1 MKTIK
6 QLNLV
11 IFCILAWNISSAQS
25 EYVDTTN
32 LIFRSDEV
40 AFYYSD
46 RPYAFNSSRTM
57 KAAYFDF
64 NADNTVSLKDSVVLS
79 SGYQSGSKYGHS
91 MASGNFYGDSAP
103 ELMYTYQK
111 ANNLIETDDAYIEVD
126 GQNQELMSL
135 NSPTQTAGDYSSD
148 RVESVGA
155 NVDGVGY
162 DEFVLA
168 YRYSS
173 GFRIAANGT
182 SYFLDDVDNGALA
195 AADFNNDGTDEVVFV
210 GERNVSGGTRDIF
223 LIVFSDN
230 FTDVSPELALFSISV
245 SVRLVAKT
253 GDING
258 DGKEEIIFGASTEYT
273 NSSDDDAFLGVVEIS
288 TDLNSFTYDA
298 TKNLSENRADD
309 FDSNGPAIAMDV
321 ADLNFDG
328 RSDIVFG
335 AGSDPQV
342 GIYEVANDFSL
353 TLESNVLSFG
363 WQYPL
368 ESKDWLVAGDF
379 NPNDDEGGIFICE
392 SSQNGSGSGGDVIST
407 YYLKMYSVSANLQI
421 SQENTIEIND
431 TTLNSGENYFQ
442 LVRFDGDND
451 KVKVGAGR
459 HFQVVDYS
467 QPLAVLM
474 TPPIH
479 FDIINGD
486 TIDVNDC
493 YNGGD
498 CDFKFSYT
506 SGTSMSDYISGE
518 VKGTYAV
525 SKAFSAEG
533 QFAGM
538 GLQTR
543 IENSSGNSLSTL
555 TAQKDNFSF
564 SQTTTAFRGRD
575 LVYVIETTYDVWEYP
590 IFVDGVMEGHFVTVE
605 PNPITEEV
613 FIPLGRDVDH
623 FFNHEPGNI
632 LSYPDWLNPADSNTV
647 AVEDVYPGAQLSL
660 APSNAHSLTWEWGNE
675 LDSSVVGTHS
685 ISMNLQRK
693 ANFNPTISPGII
705 SVGGGVSFEF
715 ASSYNQDNI
724 STHTST
730 ITNSITIEINLDE
743 LTNDLASST
752 QYKIYPYVYYDET
765 GIMYLDYSTQL
776 HPNDVQNSLWYYNN
790 YGGFAGYSKQDPAF
804 IMPAKLNDER
814 GQSAIHPLEKDR
826 TTSIQMHPREPEP
839 GDTVRISA
847 WVYNFALG
855 PDPSDDIELMFY
867 AENESGSCAFPIKD
881 LNGVGLFTI
890 PPIEPRKH
898 RTMNFQWIY
907 PDSLGD
913 LPRIYGVIDPENK
926 IADEIHERN
935 NRAFFSVDRYTT
947 NDTTLVPNDYSL
959 PAVVH
964 VDQSVVGGNQSGDSW
979 TNAVSE
985 LAAVLA
991 SPGIRMVDTIKVA
1004 AGNYL
1009 PDAGNPC
1016 RSSQDGFFVDKN
1028 LVLLGGYPSGGGTR
1042 DWQTNQTILDGDVGL
1057 VGDSLDNVL
1066 HVLHCDKLDSTST
1079 IDGFVLQH
1087 ASGSTGDWQTGAGG
1101 GLLLTNC
1108 TNTLFQNLVIRNNAK
1123 KWGGAVYNYY
1133 SDVTF
1138 DQVVFV
1144 GNRVER
1150 FGGAIYN
1157 FNSSPSI
1164 SNCLFYKNW
1173 ATMGGGAIRNWSNS
1187 DVPVSYTTFYQNGTD
1202 TKGGALYASNTATFA
1217 LTNCIL
1223 FDQEVGDVAEAATVD
1238 AYHAGSSDVVYD
1250 HCMTEVDN
1258 NGTMLTIG
1266 EYPGFV
1272 DTTQVQGADG
1282 LWATTDDG
1290 LRLRYGSLAVNKA
1303 VDMATTTSHD
1313 LIGKERIVG
1322 SAADYGAYEFD
1333 YVFPC
1338 GQYAELTIEDD
1349 PILSSIYRASGLIIS
1364 QGTVTGSSDGPVQ
1377 FQSQSQIDLLGGFEV
1392 QSGEIFEAKVENP
1405 CQD

>member
-126 GQNQELMSL
+126 GQDQELMSL
-135 NSPTQTAGDYSSD
+135 NSPTQTTGNYSSD

-253 GDING
+253 GDVNG
-258 DGKEEIIFGASTEYT
+258 DGKEEIIFGASAEYT

-790 YGGFAGYSKQDPAF
+790 YGGFAGFSKQDPAF

-947 NDTTLVPNDYSL
+947 NDTTLVPNDYAL

-1016 RSSQDGFFVDKN
+1016 HSSPDGFIVDKN
-1028 LVLLGGYPSGGGTR
+1028 LVLLGGYPSGGGQR
-1042 DWQTNQTILDGDVGL
+1042 NWKENATILDGNIGMEN
-1057 VGDSLDNVL
+1057 DSTDNVRR
-1066 HVLHCDKLDSTST
+1066 VLQLIGLGPTT
-1079 IDGFVLQH
+1079 LVDGFHV
-1087 ASGSTGDWQTGAGG
+1087 TGAYGFGNSEAMKRGG
-1101 GLLLTNC
+1101 GIYTQEC
-1108 TNTLFQNLVIRNNAK
+1108 ESTRVFHMAIYNNAAH
-1123 KWGGAVYNYY
+1123 WGAANYNYY
-1133 SDVTF
+1133 SDPIF
-1138 DQVVFV
+1138 KNIVFYS
-1144 GNRVER
+1144 NRANL
-1150 FGGAIYN
+1150 FGGAMYN
-1157 FNSSPSI
+1157 YESSPEVG
-1164 SNCLFYKNW
+1164 NCLFVENY
-1173 ATMGGGAIRNWSNS
+1173 AAFGGGAMRNWSYSNPS
-1187 DVPVSYTTFYQNGTD
+1187 IRHSTFFNNTAEVR
-1202 TKGGALYASNTATFA
+1202 GGALYASNNSVISVYNSILWSQHVNDSTNQATKDYYN
-1217 LTNCIL
+1217 T
-1223 FDQEVGDVAEAATVD
+1223 
-1238 AYHAGSSDVVYD
+1238 SSSPISFQ
-1250 HCMTEVDN
+1250 HCMLEVTTGDSTNFTAVDPMFTSDSLPVGLDGIWMTE
-1258 NGTMLTIG
+1258 
-1266 EYPGFV
+1266 
-1272 DTTQVQGADG
+1272 
-1282 LWATTDDG
+1282 DDG
-1290 LRLRYGSLAVNKA
+1290 LQILYGSQALNTADSSASNLTYDVSGRGRYVA
-1303 VDMATTTSHD
+1303 
-1313 LIGKERIVG
+1313 G
-1322 SAADYGAYEFD
+1322 SPDRGAYEFQ

-1349 PILSSIYRASGLIIS
+1349 PILSSIYRSSGLIIS

-1392 QSGEIFEAKVENP
+1392 QSGEVFEAKVENP